1 MEEALGYGA
10 SVLTTLGL
18 LRVAVW
24 FCCTIAE
31 SLVKMRRRLNSS
43 RYNALL
49 KENQRLR
56 SFLADVKKENADLRE
71 IYYSERTRRRG
82 SVRQNVA

>member
-1 MEEALGYGA
+1 MEETLGYGA

-18 LRVAVW
+18 LSVAVW
-24 FCCTIAE
+24 FCCTLAE

-49 KENQRLR
+49 KENERLR
-56 SFLADVKKENADLRE
+56 SFLADVKKENGDLRE